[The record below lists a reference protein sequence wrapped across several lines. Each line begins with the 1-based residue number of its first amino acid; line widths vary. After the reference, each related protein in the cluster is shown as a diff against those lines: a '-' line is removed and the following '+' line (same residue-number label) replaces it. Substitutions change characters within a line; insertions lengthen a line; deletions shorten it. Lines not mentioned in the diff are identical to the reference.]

1 MADELTFFQSIAVT
15 LIGVFGT
22 AISTAV
28 IMYIRARGQCFKAWT
43 QKVDKLDKRTF
54 RIQKALIL
62 KAQMID
68 RQTKAAH
75 PDASSELEKLVTE
88 MLKDSE
94 GNL

>member
-1 MADELTFFQSIAVT
+1 MTEEFFQAIAVT

-22 AISTAV
+22 AATTAF
-28 IMYIRARGQCFKAWT
+28 IMYIRARSQCFKEWT
-43 QKVDKLDKRTF
+43 KKVDKLDKRTF
-54 RIQKALIL
+54 RMQKAMII

-68 RQTKAAH
+68 MQTKAAH